1 MTAASGSIGAIPDR
15 LRARVAVRLTFH
27 MTSRVACLLAATL
40 LASACVTSRAA
51 MPVERPPLEVPP
63 VPPRIVE
70 PAPAPETS
78 ALEPVSE
85 LPPEKP
91 ATSATRNKPPI
102 SRDPSRDAQKPAD
115 PKPPETTPPPVEP
128 PPPAAA
134 SNAPQVR
141 TPATVDTAAAKQ
153 QVRQTLDKAQKRL
166 DSIDYQRLNGDGQ
179 KNYNDAKAFM
189 ERAEAAI
196 KASNFELAKGLAS
209 NAEKLANEI
218 QSR

>member
-1 MTAASGSIGAIPDR
+1 MN
-15 LRARVAVRLTFH
+15 
-27 MTSRVACLLAATL
+27 SRVACLLAATL

-51 MPVERPPLEVPP
+51 TPVERPPLEVPP

-91 ATSATRNKPPI
+91 ATSAARTKPPA
-102 SRDPSRDAQKPAD
+102 SRDTTRDIQKPPD
-115 PKPPETTPPPVEP
+115 PKPPEVPPPPVEP
-128 PPPAAA
+128 PPPAA
-134 SNAPQVR
+134 NTAPQIR
-141 TPATVDTAAAKQ
+141 TPATIDTAAAKL

-179 KNYNDAKAFM
+179 KAYNDAKALM

-218 QSR
+218 QTR

>member
-1 MTAASGSIGAIPDR
+1 MPASGRIGAIPDG
-15 LRARVAVRLTFH
+15 LLTRVAVRLTLH
-27 MTSRVACLLAATL
+27 MNSRVACLLAATL

-70 PAPAPETS
+70 PAPAPETT
-78 ALEPVSE
+78 LEPVNE

-91 ATSATRNKPPI
+91 ATSAARAKPPA
-102 SRDPSRDAQKPAD
+102 SRDTSRDTQKPPD
-115 PKPPETTPPPVEP
+115 PKPAEVIPPPVEP
-128 PPPAAA
+128 PPAAA
-134 SNAPQVR
+134 NTAPQIR

-153 QVRQTLDKAQKRL
+153 QVRQTLDRAQKRL

-179 KNYNDAKAFM
+179 KNYNEAKAFM

-218 QSR
+218 QTR

>member
-1 MTAASGSIGAIPDR
+1 MPASSGIGAIPDR
-15 LRARVAVRLTFH
+15 LLTQVAVRLTLH
-27 MTSRVACLLAATL
+27 MNSRVACLLAAML

-70 PAPAPETS
+70 PAPAPETN
-78 ALEPVSE
+78 LEPVNE

-91 ATSATRNKPPI
+91 ATSAARAKPPAPRDT
-102 SRDPSRDAQKPAD
+102 SRDTPKPPE
-115 PKPPETTPPPVEP
+115 PKPPETSPLPVEP
-128 PPPAAA
+128 TPPAAA

-166 DSIDYQRLNGDGQ
+166 DSIDYHRLNGDGQ

-218 QSR
+218 QTR

>member
-1 MTAASGSIGAIPDR
+1 MN
-15 LRARVAVRLTFH
+15 
-27 MTSRVACLLAATL
+27 SRVAGLLAATL

-51 MPVERPPLEVPP
+51 TPVERPPLEVPP

-70 PAPAPETS
+70 PAPAPETNT
-78 ALEPVSE
+78 LEPVSE

-91 ATSATRNKPPI
+91 ATSATRSKPPA
-102 SRDPSRDAQKPAD
+102 SRDTARDTQKPVD
-115 PKPPETTPPPVEP
+115 SKPPEMTPPPVEP

-134 SNAPQVR
+134 SNAPQIR
-141 TPATVDTAAAKQ
+141 TPATLDTAAAKQ

-179 KNYNDAKAFM
+179 KAYNEAKAFM

-209 NAEKLANEI
+209 NAEKLASEI
-218 QSR
+218 PSR

>member
-1 MTAASGSIGAIPDR
+1 MN
-15 LRARVAVRLTFH
+15 
-27 MTSRVACLLAATL
+27 SRVACLLAATL
-40 LASACVTSRAA
+40 LASACATSRAA
-51 MPVERPPLEVPP
+51 LPVERPPLEVPP

-70 PAPAPETS
+70 PAPAPETN
-78 ALEPVSE
+78 LEPVNE

-91 ATSATRNKPPI
+91 ATSAARTKPPA
-102 SRDPSRDAQKPAD
+102 SRDTSRDTQKPPD
-115 PKPPETTPPPVEP
+115 PKPPEVPPPPVEQ

-134 SNAPQVR
+134 NTAPQIR

-153 QVRQTLDKAQKRL
+153 QVRQTLDRAQKRL

-179 KNYNDAKAFM
+179 KNYNEAKAFM

-218 QSR
+218 QTR

>member
-1 MTAASGSIGAIPDR
+1 MN
-15 LRARVAVRLTFH
+15 
-27 MTSRVACLLAATL
+27 SRVGFLLAAAL

-51 MPVERPPLEVPP
+51 TPVERPALEVPP

-78 ALEPVSE
+78 NLEPVSE

-91 ATSATRNKPPI
+91 AASSTRAKPAA
-102 SRDPSRDAQKPAD
+102 SRDTSRDTQKPAD
-115 PKPPETTPPPVEP
+115 AKPADAKPADATPVPVEP
-128 PPPAAA
+128 PPQPPP
-134 SNAPQVR
+134 NTAPQIR
-141 TPATVDTAAAKQ
+141 TPATVDTAAAEK
-153 QVRQTLDKAQKRL
+153 QVRETLNRAQQRL
-166 DSIDYQRLNGDGQ
+166 NIINYQRLNGGGQ
-179 KNYNDAKAFM
+179 KAYNEAKDFM

>member
-1 MTAASGSIGAIPDR
+1 MN
-15 LRARVAVRLTFH
+15 
-27 MTSRVACLLAATL
+27 SRVACVLAATL

-51 MPVERPPLEVPP
+51 TPVERPPLEVPP

-70 PAPAPETS
+70 PAPAPE
-78 ALEPVSE
+78 ANLEPVSE

-91 ATSATRNKPPI
+91 TTSATRTKPPA
-102 SRDPSRDAQKPAD
+102 SRDTSRDTQKPAD
-115 PKPPETTPPPVEP
+115 PKPAEATPPPVEP

-134 SNAPQVR
+134 SNAPQIR

-179 KNYNDAKAFM
+179 KNYNEAKAFM

-218 QSR
+218 QTR

>member
-1 MTAASGSIGAIPDR
+1 MNS
-15 LRARVAVRLTFH
+15 RVAV
-27 MTSRVACLLAATL
+27 LLAATL

-51 MPVERPPLEVPP
+51 APVERPALEVPP

-78 ALEPVSE
+78 NLEPVGE

-91 ATSATRNKPPI
+91 AASSTRAKPPV
-102 SRDPSRDAQKPAD
+102 SRDPSRDTQKPAD
-115 PKPPETTPPPVEP
+115 TKPADASPAPVEP
-128 PPPAAA
+128 PPPPPN
-134 SNAPQVR
+134 SAPQIR
-141 TPATVDTAAAKQ
+141 TPATVDTAAAEK
-153 QVRQTLDKAQKRL
+153 QVRDTLFKAQQRL
-166 DSIDYQRLNGDGQ
+166 NSINYQRLNGDGQ
-179 KNYNDAKAFM
+179 KAYNGVKDFM

>member
-1 MTAASGSIGAIPDR
+1 MPASSSIGAIPDR
-15 LRARVAVRLTFH
+15 LLMRVAVRLTLH
-27 MTSRVACLLAATL
+27 MNSRVACLLAATL
-40 LASACVTSRAA
+40 LASACVTPRAA

-70 PAPAPETS
+70 PAPAPETN
-78 ALEPVSE
+78 LEPVNE

-91 ATSATRNKPPI
+91 ATAAARAKPPAARDT
-102 SRDPSRDAQKPAD
+102 SRDTQKPPD
-115 PKPPETTPPPVEP
+115 PKPAESTPPPVEP
-128 PPPAAA
+128 PPAAA
-134 SNAPQVR
+134 NTAPQIR

-153 QVRQTLDKAQKRL
+153 QVRQTLDRAQKRL

-179 KNYNDAKAFM
+179 KNYNEAKAFM

-218 QSR
+218 QTR